1 MDADVKRLDAS
12 FLQTSP
18 KAGPTKK
25 LMHSSNLKHSTV
37 PSGMI
42 FFLQARLQLP
52 VLPLELV
59 TPYTG
64 FCRISDIM
72 KQGLVHQDYL
82 MSPGKKDQ
90 LATGSKYFQAG
101 NDSAQK
107 FW

>member
-18 KAGPTKK
+18 KAGPSKK
-25 LMHSSNLKHSTV
+25 LMHSSNLKRSTV

-72 KQGLVHQDYL
+72 KQGLAQSRLPDVSRKKGPISDRFKL
-82 MSPGKKDQ
+82 LPGRE
-90 LATGSKYFQAG
+90 
-101 NDSAQK
+101 
-107 FW
+107 